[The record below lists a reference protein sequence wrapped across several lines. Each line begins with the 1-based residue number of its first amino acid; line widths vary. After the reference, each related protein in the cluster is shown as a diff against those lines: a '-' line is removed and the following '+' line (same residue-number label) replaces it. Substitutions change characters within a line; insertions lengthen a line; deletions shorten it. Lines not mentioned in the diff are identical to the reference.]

1 MMAAVLYAL
10 GLLLAVEGLIY
21 ALAPSVV
28 ERLLAML
35 KSMPHDQR
43 RLMGLMSM
51 AIGIL
56 LLWLARSIGS

>member
-1 MMAAVLYAL
+1 MASILYAL

-35 KSMPHDQR
+35 RSMPHDQR
-43 RLMGLMSM
+43 RLMGLLSM
-51 AIGIL
+51 AVGAL
-56 LLWLARSIGS
+56 LLWLARSIGN